1 MLSSSSSHGHGHE
14 QHQIKQNEKFFSRVM
29 SKETSMANSSSR
41 VDYRGASG
49 SVPFMWESRP
59 GTPKHTFND
68 TTLPPLTPPPSYLSG
83 SGSKTNKNFDK
94 NMMNK
99 SKFLTTINLLFI
111 VNNNNNNNKKIINE
125 KKKKNHVS
133 PASSSWSSSS
143 TKSSSLSSSS
153 SSSSS
158 TLSSS
163 SSSCYSFSSRSR
175 LHDNVHYDDHD
186 DENHQ
191 HNHGYSSSSSSTLCF
206 GRSFNVSSPS
216 RGRYSMVKMKNALL
230 SIVGQG
236 SSGHQG
242 TA

>member
-1 MLSSSSSHGHGHE
+1 MLSSSNSHGHGHE
-14 QHQIKQNEKFFSRVM
+14 QLQIKQNEKFFSRVM

-41 VDYRGASG
+41 VYYRGASG

-94 NMMNK
+94 NLMNK
-99 SKFLTTINLLFI
+99 SKILTTINLLFI
-111 VNNNNNNNKKIINE
+111 VNNNKKKKNINK

-133 PASSSWSSSS
+133 PSSSSWSSTSC
-143 TKSSSLSSSS
+143 TTSSSLSSTSS
-153 SSSSS
+153 ASSS
-158 TLSSS
+158 TLSWS

-191 HNHGYSSSSSSTLCF
+191 HDHGYSSSSSSSSTLCF
-206 GRSFNVSSPS
+206 DRSFNLSSS
-216 RGRYSMVKMKNALL
+216 RGRYSMMKMKNALL
-230 SIVGQG
+230 SIVGHG
-236 SSGHQG
+236 SSDHQG

>member
-1 MLSSSSSHGHGHE
+1 MLSSSSSHGLGHE
-14 QHQIKQNEKFFSRVM
+14 HQIKQNEKFFSRVI

-41 VDYRGASG
+41 VYYRGASG
-49 SVPFMWESRP
+49 SVPFIWESRP
-59 GTPKHTFND
+59 GTPKHTFSD

-99 SKFLTTINLLFI
+99 SKILTTINLLFI
-111 VNNNNNNNKKIINE
+111 VNNKKKKINK

-133 PASSSWSSSS
+133 RSSSSWSSSS
-143 TKSSSLSSSS
+143 TTSSSLSSSS

-158 TLSSS
+158 TFSWS
-163 SSSCYSFSSRSR
+163 SSSCYSFSSCSR

-191 HNHGYSSSSSSTLCF
+191 HNHGYSSSSSTLCF
-206 GRSFNVSSPS
+206 GVKDRSFNLSSS
-216 RGRYSMVKMKNALL
+216 RGRYLMVKTKNALL
-230 SIVGQG
+230 SIVGHG